1 MRNCPMNESTHCSFD
16 IFTNSWDLA
25 IQTERLGILV
35 SALQQ
40 SWLHRNCLTLGQTY
54 HIAKIIEYG

>member
-25 IQTERLGILV
+25 IQTDREIGNSSKCIV
-35 SALQQ
+35 
-40 SWLHRNCLTLGQTY
+40 
-54 HIAKIIEYG
+54 AKLATPF